1 MFKLLV
7 ILRFRYHRKILY
19 NLVPDNYKNMK
30 TIVIIGG
37 IILAGA
43 TIIAVVMDQRN
54 EAAKPAI
61 STQGTS
67 ALPAQVGGENLSLNP
82 AHGQPGHRCDLA
94 VGAPLTNA
102 DGTPVPAAN
111 PQNIQ
116 SKPVNPATV
125 PSGLKVNP
133 PHGQPGHRCDIQV
146 GAPL

>member
-1 MFKLLV
+1 
-7 ILRFRYHRKILY
+7 
-19 NLVPDNYKNMK
+19 MK

-37 IILAGA
+37 IILTGA
-43 TIIAVVMDQRN
+43 TVIAVMMDQRN
-54 EAAKPAI
+54 EAAKPAV
-61 STQGTS
+61 STQGIP
-67 ALPAQVGGENLSLNP
+67 ALPDQAAENPRVNP

-94 VGAPLTNA
+94 VGAPLINT

-116 SKPVNPATV
+116 SAPALPAPVPA
-125 PSGLKVNP
+125 GLKVNP